1 MFFAGTAHNKRRSD
15 DGSAEPK
22 SHNALAQ
29 LSASGI
35 QRKIKANYSSHEQS

>member
-1 MFFAGTAHNKRRSD
+1 MFFAGTTQNEPRSD
-15 DGSAEPK
+15 NDSAEPK

-35 QRKIKANYSSHEQS
+35 QRKTKAQKL